1 MSGSAADR
9 AVSPRSRNQ
18 LSSLPACL
26 CLLPLRV
33 LNASNNRLA
42 RLPPNLGALRTLRQL
57 VSAGAGPQPRRGAG
71 TR

>member
-1 MSGSAADR
+1 MP
-9 AVSPRSRNQ
+9 PRSRNQ

-42 RLPPNLGALRTLRQL
+42 QLPPNLGALRTLRQL
-57 VSAGAGPQPRRGAG
+57 VSAGARGSSPAG
-71 TR
+71 VGLG